1 MSLVR
6 KYADIQNLT
15 GKVFREFVGKI
26 IMFKAEKRDGH
37 SQRRI
42 QIIHNAIC
50 AVEISNEKEA
60 A

>member
-1 MSLVR
+1 MR
-6 KYADIQNLT
+6 KYADIQELT
-15 GKVFREFVGKI
+15 GKVFREFVGEI

-37 SQRRI
+37 SQQRV